1 MKKNPRSQS
10 GSFIPRIV
18 VAFALCSAGVLL
30 AAISFA
36 PQLMGPT
43 VPAAGTKASSVSQ
56 PPRYM
61 PVPGGEPDDLDRMET
76 EWNNRLTYPTGLFD
90 PAWVR
95 QAAAQD
101 ALLMRSVPAGLPANN
116 L

>member
-1 MKKNPRSQS
+1 
-10 GSFIPRIV
+10 
-18 VAFALCSAGVLL
+18 
-30 AAISFA
+30 
-36 PQLMGPT
+36 MGPT

-95 QAAAQD
+95 LAALKD
-101 ALLMRSVPAGLPANN
+101 ALIPRGIPGGLPRCGVPHCARGTNQSPRP
-116 L
+116 LIR